1 MGGGGGGSL
10 PMPGMMGYMPR
21 HRMPMFKPMVSSPPE
36 EIVIGETDDN
46 LDFVIKEIQFCI
58 EFIMNR

>member
-10 PMPGMMGYMPR
+10 PMPGIMGYMPR

-36 EIVIGETDDN
+36 EIVIGETDDRAYN
-46 LDFVIKEIQFCI
+46 QGAPIIFFID
-58 EFIMNR
+58 FIMNS